1 MSFEYSRRR
10 QNPVFVIVD
19 ALDVKKRPAT
29 VVFTA
34 LICLLLMLWG
44 MAVPLSYAPSPI
56 GPAAQ
61 QFAEG
66 TRVTVWL
73 TVVAGLSGIII
84 GILTGLGKLSTFKP
98 VRWLCIFYVWL
109 IRGTPLLLQILF
121 VWLVLPQFLPS
132 GWNVSDFACAAIA
145 LSLNVGAYNAECV
158 RAGILAVPH
167 GQIEGG
173 RALGLRPIHIFFD
186 IVFPQS
192 MRVAL
197 PALANNLA
205 SLVKDSSLAYAISV
219 VELTMAGYRVQA
231 ESYQPIPVF
240 ITSAL
245 IYLIL
250 TTAFT
255 TLTGAL
261 EAKLDTGA
269 KR

>member
-1 MSFEYSRRR
+1 MNWTK
-10 QNPVFVIVD
+10 QNPGWVMFASMVG
-19 ALDVKKRPAT
+19 
-29 VVFTA
+29 
-34 LICLLLMLWG
+34 LLLFLWA
-44 MAVPLSYAPSPI
+44 MALPLAAAPAPI

-61 QFAEG
+61 QFADG
-66 TRVTVWL
+66 TRVTVML
-73 TVVAGLSGIII
+73 TLISGSVGVVLGVLAGI
-84 GILTGLGKLSTFKP
+84 GKLSSIP
-98 VRWLCIFYVWL
+98 PIRWVCDFYVWL

-121 VWLVLPQFLPS
+121 VWLVVPQVLPESIQI
-132 GWNVSDFACAAIA
+132 SDFACAAIA
-145 LSLNVGAYNAECV
+145 LALNIGAYNTECV

-167 GQIEGG
+167 GQVEAA
-173 RALGLRPIHIFFD
+173 RALGLSPFQTFVD
-186 IVFPQS
+186 IVLPQS

-219 VELTMAGYRVQA
+219 VELTMVGYRVQA

-240 ITSAL
+240 LTVAT

-255 TLTGAL
+255 TLTSAL
-261 EAKLDTGA
+261 ENQLDVGR

>member
-1 MSFEYSRRR
+1 MNWTKEHPGWTMFAAMIGLL
-10 QNPVFVIVD
+10 VF
-19 ALDVKKRPAT
+19 
-29 VVFTA
+29 
-34 LICLLLMLWG
+34 LWG
-44 MAVPLSYAPSPI
+44 MAIPLSAAPAPI

-66 TRVTVWL
+66 ARITVWL
-73 TVVAGLSGIII
+73 TLIAGSAGVLI
-84 GILTGLGKLSTFKP
+84 GVLAGLGKLSKFAP
-98 VRWLCIFYVWL
+98 LRWLCDAYVWL

-121 VWLVLPQFLPS
+121 VWLAAPSVLPAGMEF
-132 GWNVSDFACAAIA
+132 SDFACAALA
-145 LSLNVGAYNAECV
+145 LSLNIGAYNTECV

-167 GQIEGG
+167 GQVEAA
-173 RALGLRPIHIFFD
+173 RALGLSPFQTFMD
-186 IVFPQS
+186 VVLPQS

-219 VELTMAGYRVQA
+219 VELTMVGYRVQA

-240 ITSAL
+240 ITIAA

-255 TLTGAL
+255 TLTAAL
-261 EAKLDTGA
+261 ESQLNVGQ

>member
-1 MSFEYSRRR
+1 MFAAM
-10 QNPVFVIVD
+10 VG
-19 ALDVKKRPAT
+19 
-29 VVFTA
+29 
-34 LICLLLMLWG
+34 LLAFLWLM
-44 MAVPLSYAPSPI
+44 AIPLSLAPAPI

-66 TRVTVWL
+66 ARVTVWL
-73 TVVAGLSGIII
+73 TLVAGSA
-84 GILTGLGKLSTFKP
+84 GILLGVFAGLGRLSEVP
-98 VRWLCIFYVWL
+98 PLRWLCGIYVWL

-121 VWLVLPQFLPS
+121 VWLALPSVLPEGLEL
-132 GWNVSDFACAAIA
+132 SDFACAAIA
-145 LSLNVGAYNAECV
+145 LSLNIGAYNAECV

-167 GQIEGG
+167 GQVEAA
-173 RALGLRPIHIFFD
+173 RALGLSPYQSFMH
-186 IVFPQS
+186 VVLPQS
-192 MRVAL
+192 MRIAL

-219 VELTMAGYRVQA
+219 VELTMVGYRVQA

-240 ITSAL
+240 IAVAT

-255 TLTGAL
+255 TLTAAL
-261 EAKLDTGA
+261 EDRLDAGR

>member
-1 MSFEYSRRR
+1 MNWTKR
-10 QNPVFVIVD
+10 NPGWTMFGAMIGLLVF
-19 ALDVKKRPAT
+19 
-29 VVFTA
+29 
-34 LICLLLMLWG
+34 LWG
-44 MAVPLSYAPSPI
+44 LAIPLSSAPEPI
-56 GPAAQ
+56 GPAAE

-66 TRVTVWL
+66 ARITVWL
-73 TVVAGLSGIII
+73 TLIAGSAGVVLGVLG
-84 GILTGLGKLSTFKP
+84 GLGKLSKILP
-98 VRWLCIFYVWL
+98 IRWLCDFYVWL

-121 VWLVLPQFLPS
+121 VWLVVPTFMPKGIEL
-132 GWNVSDFACAAIA
+132 SDFACAAIA
-145 LSLNVGAYNAECV
+145 LSLNIGAYNTECV

-167 GQIEGG
+167 GQIEAA
-173 RALGLRPIHIFFD
+173 RALGLSPFETFMD
-186 IVFPQS
+186 ITLPQS

-219 VELTMAGYRVQA
+219 VELTMVGYRVQA

-240 ITSAL
+240 LTIAT

-255 TLTGAL
+255 TLTSAL
-261 EAKLDTGA
+261 EAQLDVGQ

>member
-1 MSFEYSRRR
+1 MNRTTGHPGWIMFAAM
-10 QNPVFVIVD
+10 VG
-19 ALDVKKRPAT
+19 
-29 VVFTA
+29 
-34 LICLLLMLWG
+34 LLAFLWLM
-44 MAVPLSYAPSPI
+44 AIPLSLAPAPI

-66 TRVTVWL
+66 ARVTVWL
-73 TVVAGLSGIII
+73 TLVAGSA
-84 GILTGLGKLSTFKP
+84 GILLGVFAGLGRLSEVP
-98 VRWLCIFYVWL
+98 PLRWLCGIYVWL

-121 VWLVLPQFLPS
+121 VWLALPSVLPEGLEL
-132 GWNVSDFACAAIA
+132 SDFACAAIA
-145 LSLNVGAYNAECV
+145 LSLNIGAYNAECV

-167 GQIEGG
+167 GQVEAA
-173 RALGLRPIHIFFD
+173 RALGLSPYQSFMH
-186 IVFPQS
+186 VVLPQS
-192 MRVAL
+192 MRIAL

-219 VELTMAGYRVQA
+219 VELTMVGYRVQA

-240 ITSAL
+240 IAVAT

-255 TLTGAL
+255 TLTAAL
-261 EAKLDTGA
+261 EDRLDAGR

>member
-1 MSFEYSRRR
+1 MDWTRKH
-10 QNPVFVIVD
+10 PGWAMAGAMVGLLVF
-19 ALDVKKRPAT
+19 
-29 VVFTA
+29 
-34 LICLLLMLWG
+34 LWG
-44 MAVPLSYAPSPI
+44 MAVPLAAAPAPI

-61 QFAEG
+61 QFVDGA
-66 TRVTVWL
+66 RITVEL
-73 TVVAGLSGIII
+73 TLISGSAGVLI
-84 GILTGLGKLSTFKP
+84 GVLAGLGKLSHFWP
-98 VRWLCIFYVWL
+98 LRRFCDGYVWL

-121 VWLVLPQFLPS
+121 VWLAFPEILPEGIEL
-132 GWNVSDFACAAIA
+132 SDFACAAIA
-145 LSLNVGAYNAECV
+145 LSLNVGAYNTECV

-167 GQIEGG
+167 GQIEAA
-173 RALGLRPIHIFFD
+173 RALGLTPLQTFLGVIL
-186 IVFPQS
+186 PQS

-219 VELTMAGYRVQA
+219 VELTMVGYRVQA

-240 ITSAL
+240 ITIAV

-255 TLTGAL
+255 TLTAAL
-261 EAKLDTGA
+261 EAQLDVGQ

>member
-1 MSFEYSRRR
+1 MNWTKQHPGLAMFAAM
-10 QNPVFVIVD
+10 IG
-19 ALDVKKRPAT
+19 
-29 VVFTA
+29 
-34 LICLLLMLWG
+34 LLLFLWG
-44 MAVPLSYAPSPI
+44 MAVPLSWAPDPI
-56 GPAAQ
+56 GQAAQ

-66 TRVTVWL
+66 TRMTVLL
-73 TVVAGLSGIII
+73 TLISGSAGVVLGVLA
-84 GILTGLGKLSTFKP
+84 GLGKLSSVLP
-98 VRWLCIFYVWL
+98 IRWLSEFYVWL

-121 VWLVLPQFLPS
+121 VWLAVPTLLPESMQI
-132 GWNVSDFACAAIA
+132 SDFACAAIA
-145 LSLNVGAYNAECV
+145 LALNIGAYNAECV

-167 GQIEGG
+167 GQVEAA
-173 RALGLRPIHIFFD
+173 RALGLSPFQTFVD
-186 IVFPQS
+186 ITLPQS

-219 VELTMAGYRVQA
+219 VELTMVGYRVQA

-240 ITSAL
+240 VTIAV

-255 TLTGAL
+255 SLTAAL
-261 EAKLDTGA
+261 ESQLDVGR

>member
-1 MSFEYSRRR
+1 M
-10 QNPVFVIVD
+10 NWT
-19 ALDVKKRPAT
+19 KRFPGWTMFGAM
-29 VVFTA
+29 VGL
-34 LICLLLMLWG
+34 LIFLWG
-44 MAVPLSYAPSPI
+44 LAVPLSGAPAPI

-61 QFAEG
+61 QFADG
-66 TRVTVWL
+66 ARITVWL
-73 TVVAGLSGIII
+73 TLIAGSVGVVLGVLAGM
-84 GILTGLGKLSTFKP
+84 GKLSKFP
-98 VRWLCIFYVWL
+98 PLRWACDFYVWL

-121 VWLVLPQFLPS
+121 VWLVVPS
-132 GWNVSDFACAAIA
+132 VMPASVNLSDFACAAIA
-145 LSLNVGAYNAECV
+145 LSLNIGAYNTECV

-167 GQIEGG
+167 GQIEAA
-173 RALGLRPIHIFFD
+173 RALGLSPFQTFMDVIL
-186 IVFPQS
+186 PQS

-219 VELTMAGYRVQA
+219 VELTMVGYRVQA

-240 ITSAL
+240 VTIAT

-255 TLTGAL
+255 TLTSAL
-261 EAKLDTGA
+261 EAKLEVGQ

>member
-1 MSFEYSRRR
+1 MNWTTRHPGWTMFGAMAGLL
-10 QNPVFVIVD
+10 VF
-19 ALDVKKRPAT
+19 
-29 VVFTA
+29 
-34 LICLLLMLWG
+34 LWG
-44 MAVPLSYAPSPI
+44 MALPLSSAPAPI

-61 QFAEG
+61 QFSEG
-66 TRVTVWL
+66 ARITVLL
-73 TVVAGLSGIII
+73 TLIAGSSGVVLGVLAGV
-84 GILTGLGKLSTFKP
+84 GKLSGFLP
-98 VRWLCIFYVWL
+98 LRWACDFYVWL

-121 VWLVLPQFLPS
+121 VWLVVPTLLPGYDL
-132 GWNVSDFACAAIA
+132 SDFACAAIA
-145 LSLNVGAYNAECV
+145 LSLNIGAYNTECV

-167 GQIEGG
+167 GQVEAA
-173 RALGLRPIHIFFD
+173 RALGLSPMQTFID
-186 IVFPQS
+186 VVLPQS

-219 VELTMAGYRVQA
+219 VELTMVGYRVQA

-240 ITSAL
+240 LTIAA

-255 TLTGAL
+255 TLTAAL
-261 EAKLDTGA
+261 EAQLDVGR

>member
-1 MSFEYSRRR
+1 MNWTK
-10 QNPVFVIVD
+10 QNPGWVMS
-19 ALDVKKRPAT
+19 ASMLG
-29 VVFTA
+29 
-34 LICLLLMLWG
+34 LLLFLWG
-44 MAVPLSYAPSPI
+44 MAVPLASAPAPI
-56 GPAAQ
+56 GPAAK

-66 TRVTVWL
+66 TQVTVML
-73 TVVAGLSGIII
+73 TLISGSFGVVLGVLA
-84 GILTGLGKLSTFKP
+84 GLGKLSP
-98 VRWLCIFYVWL
+98 ILPLRWLCDFYVWL

-121 VWLVLPQFLPS
+121 VWLAVPQILPESVQI
-132 GWNVSDFACAAIA
+132 SDFACAAIA
-145 LSLNVGAYNAECV
+145 LALNIGAYNAECV

-167 GQIEGG
+167 GQVEAA
-173 RALGLRPIHIFFD
+173 RALGLSPLRTFLD
-186 IVFPQS
+186 IVLPQS

-219 VELTMAGYRVQA
+219 VELTMVGYRVQA

-240 ITSAL
+240 LTIAS

-255 TLTGAL
+255 TLTTSL
-261 EAKLDTGA
+261 ESRLDVGR